1 MYNSKQTVYN
11 SKKTADTTYKLE
23 RCERDHYA
31 WKWEKLRSAG
41 LGKILEIRIFY
52 VKEFPI
58 AGKAKKVSLLVE
70 VPTF

>member
-1 MYNSKQTVYN
+1 MRKI
-11 SKKTADTTYKLE
+11 KKSAN
-23 RCERDHYA
+23 
-31 WKWEKLRSAG
+31 AG
-41 LGKILEIRIFY
+41 LGQIFEIRIFY